1 MTRTSSSERSWH
13 GKHLKITLLKLV
25 ERDARIHD
33 AIAQRSFQI
42 CKNRNCTPGHQLED
56 WRRAESET
64 LRPLNCGYI
73 VLDDKIGLSTDA
85 ACFEE
90 GEIEI
95 CVEPRRL
102 TICGGQRVCK
112 PGDMG
117 EKVVSSLNGSVIFH
131 TLDLPVQIE
140 PSQVTARFKGR
151 TLEIDLPKAHGM
163 QKTATEKNAA

>member
-1 MTRTSSSERSWH
+1 MRSPSSAEQSWS
-13 GKHLKITLLKLV
+13 GRHLKITAVTPSEQLKRM
-25 ERDARIHD
+25 RDVIARR
-33 AIAQRSFQI
+33 ALQI
-42 CKNRNCTPGHQLED
+42 CENRRYEPGHQLED

-64 LRPLNCGYI
+64 VRPLNCGYM

-102 TICGGQRVCK
+102 TICGRKRGCE
-112 PGDMG
+112 PGDMA
-117 EKVVSSLNGSVIFH
+117 EKGTSSLNGSLIFRA
-131 TLDLPVQIE
+131 LDLPLETE

-151 TLEIDLPKAHGM
+151 TLEIDLPKAHEM
-163 QKTATEKNAA
+163 RKAATEKNAA